1 MNAYQQLTSLL
12 KQFCFERM
20 CIEIEYFGNIHCF
33 INYKMKEKKNT
44 LWKLYVPDKF
54 SIFLVIVFNK
64 AVQFVVPQFMVFLYK
79 SKSNLAN
86 WRKFQYDSF
95 AHVRFIANIACFM
108 CMRFEIT
115 LSMRYIAVLPLIS

>member
-1 MNAYQQLTSLL
+1 M
-12 KQFCFERM
+12 
-20 CIEIEYFGNIHCF
+20 
-33 INYKMKEKKNT
+33 
-44 LWKLYVPDKF
+44 DKF
-54 SIFLVIVFNK
+54 SVSFTIVFNK
-64 AVQFVVPQFMVFLYK
+64 AVKFVIPQFIIFLYK
-79 SKSNLAN
+79 NESNLAN